1 MKMMNGFLKGTD
13 DEHIGN
19 RIQARVTVGYR
30 SRMMKVKRNDNFDIS
45 LLAYTGK
52 PRNTFKVDGK

>member
-1 MKMMNGFLKGTD
+1 MNGFLKGI

-19 RIQARVTVGYR
+19 GIKARVTVGYK
-30 SRMMKVKRNDNFDIS
+30 SGMMKVKRNDNFDIS